1 MEEPDFADPELKL
14 IFNSP
19 ENNLC
24 NDCNKKDPRWCSINN
39 AVLLCAKCARKH
51 RKYSKNVS
59 QIKSLEGDLW
69 SKEEIKRLNIGGNDR
84 FSKMIL
90 SYNIPLINENAE
102 YKYHTKAAQYY
113 RNLLDE
119 ELKGKNIINLI
130 KPSLKEGIE
139 ILSKEEFDKLKEY
152 KPSQN
157 NIISGNNNNLINNP
171 INNNEFSNVINN
183 NQSQN
188 NNNNWFGEVI
198 NNITPNVDRQYIND
212 NRQDG
217 SLGNEWDN
225 FTNTVSNVITNISEK
240 AQNIDYN
247 EKLRNAGNYIKD
259 KKEKIENSETFQ
271 GFLSAF
277 SYGLESL
284 VKKTEKLFETPQ
296 TNYSNIGNNIANNI
310 NVNQPV
316 VKINYVQNNKNNNN
330 NNQKT
335 NINNQGNN
343 LVMNNSPFPSQY
355 NKIPSN
361 DQIKNDENNENKE
374 NVGIS
379 LSVENLDKE
388 EKLDEVPKSEENN
401 ILLGDTPGN
410 EVINLNDIGNSEKK
424 NEEK

>member
-1 MEEPDFADPELKL
+1 MEEPDFADPDLKL

-19 ENNLC
+19 QNNFC

-39 AVLLCAKCARKH
+39 AVLLCAKCTRKH
-51 RKYSKNVS
+51 RKFGENVS
-59 QIKSLEGDLW
+59 RIKSLEGDLW
-69 SKEEIKRLNIGGNDR
+69 SKEEIKRLNLGGNDR

-102 YKYHTKAAQYY
+102 YKYYTKAANYY

-119 ELKGKNIINLI
+119 ELKGKSIINLI

-139 ILSKEEFDKLKEY
+139 ILSKDDFDKLREY

-157 NIISGNNNNLINNP
+157 NNNFENDNNLNNNINIP
-171 INNNEFSNVINN
+171 NNNSGFN
-183 NQSQN
+183 N
-188 NNNNWFGEVI
+188 NNNNWLNKVI
-198 NNITPNVDRQYIND
+198 NNITPDVNGRDINR
-212 NRQDG
+212 NRQDEK
-217 SLGNEWDN
+217 LGEQWNS
-225 FTNTVSNVITNISEK
+225 FTNSFSNVISNISEK
-240 AQNIDYN
+240 AQTIDYN

-388 EKLDEVPKSEENN
+388 EKLDEVPKNEENN